1 MDSDDD
7 SQCQLP
13 PVIYWQPDGVQQY
26 IAASSQNY
34 VGLMEDG
41 RTVGKLSRKRPTCTI
56 YERLLCYANFKL
68 SDIANSFA
76 YNLQVL
82 KYPLIK
88 TQEALQCLRAEGDRY
103 VRLGTHENLVTY
115 KGFNGSGLL
124 LEYCEQGGLHDVLE
138 GGSLDLTDSQK
149 VTIGQ
154 QIVRCL
160 VHLHEHNFIHCDIHA
175 RNVFL
180 TSGMVAKIG
189 DLQGQLSRPDGTIE
203 METMSQ
209 ENAKSRHPL
218 AGKDEFSWRT
228 DIFALGTLLY
238 HLWHGHLPFPE
249 LDEFEHEDLIQAR
262 YRTGQYPIDITT
274 EIDRVIGECWSSR
287 YESMK
292 EVLNDMELLSLG

>member
-1 MDSDDD
+1 MDSDD
-7 SQCQLP
+7 SSKCQLP
-13 PVIYWQPDGVQQY
+13 IVIYWQPDGVRQN
-26 IAASSQNY
+26 IAASFQNY
-34 VGLMEDG
+34 VGRMEDG
-41 RTVGKLSRKRPTCTI
+41 RTV
-56 YERLLCYANFKL
+56 
-68 SDIANSFA
+68 
-76 YNLQVL
+76 L
-82 KYPLIK
+82 KYPLIN
-88 TQEALQCLRAEGDRY
+88 TEEALQCLRAEGDRY

-124 LEYCEQGGLHDVLE
+124 LEYCEQGGLHDVLG
-138 GGSLDLTDSQK
+138 GGSLELTDSQK
-149 VTIGQ
+149 ATIGQ

-160 VHLHEHNFIHCDIHA
+160 IHLHDHNFIHCDIHA

-180 TSGMVAKIG
+180 TSGLVAKIG

-249 LDEFEHEDLIQAR
+249 LDEFDDEDLIQAR
-262 YRTGQYPIDITT
+262 YRTGQYPIDMTSVT
-274 EIDRVIGECWSSR
+274 DIDRVIGKCWSSR
-287 YESMK
+287 YESMR
-292 EVLNDMELLSLG
+292 EVLNDMQDLSLG